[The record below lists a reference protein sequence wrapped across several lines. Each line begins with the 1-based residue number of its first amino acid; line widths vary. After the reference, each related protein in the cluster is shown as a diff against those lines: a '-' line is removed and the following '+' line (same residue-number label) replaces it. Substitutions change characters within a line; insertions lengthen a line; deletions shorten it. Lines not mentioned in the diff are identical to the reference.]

1 MTCGIFLDQ
10 GSNPCLLHWRADF
23 PPLSQPPGKPTIK
36 ILNMAFEPMKSG
48 PLSTPFSLILSCL
61 FFSHLSSSFLDPVS
75 IPGASKSSLQSF
87 ISWCSPS
94 VDHSLQLWA
103 PLPPFLAC
111 SSSGSQPAY
120 CFYKEMSPD
129 GLLSA
134 SPPTS
139 LSPLWLVLRSTLYF
153 PYTVF
158 ITFIIRHITCVVV
171 CLIGFFP
178 NQTESLVTWL
188 YDSLLIH
195 RAWNIVDAQYIFI
208 EHSVSSYRFPL
219 WVQDKAEMLK

>member
-10 GSNPCLLHWRADF
+10 GSNPCLLHWQADF

-61 FFSHLSSSFLDPVS
+61 FFLTYPPASWTLFPFLEHQ
-75 IPGASKSSLQSF
+75 SSLQSF

-120 CFYKEMSPD
+120 YFYKEVSPD

-153 PYTVF
+153 SYTVF

-171 CLIGFFP
+171 CLIVFFP
-178 NQTESLVTWL
+178 NQTESPVTWL

-195 RAWNIVDAQYIFI
+195 RAWNIVDA
-208 EHSVSSYRFPL
+208 H
-219 WVQDKAEMLK
+219 